1 MKVGDGCHK
10 IENNRY
16 KPLSAW
22 VKQEK
27 LIILSTR
34 LIGMTGLP
42 LQLMKDI
49 PANSLNNTD
58 GLLPTGTVWLM
69 KKLKKCQ

>member
-1 MKVGDGCHK
+1 
-10 IENNRY
+10 
-16 KPLSAW
+16 
-22 VKQEK
+22 
-27 LIILSTR
+27 
-34 LIGMTGLP
+34 MTGLP